1 MGNGFPLVCLCPIHI
16 ECTFVWRHGLIASS
30 DYILLHPIS
39 GHNQADDRL
48 PEIVLLRAV
57 VPAVRNLVKRHDA
70 VYFIQPGF
78 ILHTLR

>member
-1 MGNGFPLVCLCPIHI
+1 MFACVPFILNVH
-16 ECTFVWRHGLIASS
+16 FVWRHGLIASS

-48 PEIVLLRAV
+48 PEIVLLCAV